1 MSEEPQTSIQIQRA
15 LKPEFL
21 THTKFEDF
29 NLPAEVL
36 SGLNDA
42 GFTYCTPIQA
52 QTLPVL
58 LTGRDVAGQ
67 AQTGTGKTAA
77 FLVTVITRLLSM
89 NGKSN
94 GLPSPSTL

>member
-1 MSEEPQTSIQIQRA
+1 MSEEPQTSIQVQRA

-21 THTKFEDF
+21 THTKFEDL
-29 NLPAEVL
+29 NLPAKVL

-42 GFTYCTPIQA
+42 GFIYCSPIQA

-67 AQTGTGKTAA
+67 AQTGTGK
-77 FLVTVITRLLSM
+77 
-89 NGKSN
+89 N
-94 GLPSPSTL
+94 PSQEEV